1 MKKGYQPILDYVE
14 GRISAEEFQNFFM
27 TKSEVKNVLKQ
38 PMSAEY
44 AYLKD
49 YGWSMYKYLQCKFGG
64 YNKNWNTIRNRR
76 RIQIVLSQ
84 FLNNFNIQHTQYPK
98 YRQES
103 DFILDIQP
111 SWLDINND
119 DVFQKVI
126 EEIPN
131 NLSTTQQ
138 IKLGKEKVKA
148 LFKYD
153 KTYPRWVQ
161 SPEWPIVN
169 GKPLVF
175 SHQKKVKGDDC
186 HTYYYFYDEQTK
198 EQTIV
203 EQFG

>member
-14 GRISAEEFQNFFM
+14 GRM
-27 TKSEVKNVLKQ
+27 TVDAFRQELLQS
-38 PMSAEY
+38 SS
-44 AYLKD
+44 LKD
-49 YGWSMYKYLQCKFGG
+49 VLSKWKCKMTALKEYE
-64 YNKNWNTIRNRR
+64 YNFYSFLMSDWRFKNTNWNNVATKYYLFWWLVKLLQDNKVDFTP
-76 RIQIVLSQ
+76 IVRYEQDYNFLLS
-84 FLNNFNIQHTQYPK
+84 
-98 YRQES
+98 
-103 DFILDIQP
+103 IQP

-131 NLSTTQQ
+131 NLSKTQQ
-138 IKLGKEKVKA
+138 IKLGKEKVKT

-186 HTYYYFYDEQTK
+186 HTYYYFYDEKTK

>member
-98 YRQES
+98 YREES
-103 DFILDIQP
+103 DFILDICVEQRKIV
-111 SWLDINND
+111 WITLKD
-119 DVFQKVI
+119 DTSISIPIQGRFRRN
-126 EEIPN
+126 EIIG
-131 NLSTTQQ
+131 LIYEVRAQ
-138 IKLGKEKVKA
+138 IKG
-148 LFKYD
+148 Y
-153 KTYPRWVQ
+153 
-161 SPEWPIVN
+161 
-169 GKPLVF
+169 
-175 SHQKKVKGDDC
+175 
-186 HTYYYFYDEQTK
+186 EQ
-198 EQTIV
+198 QYI
-203 EQFG
+203 